1 MIREDETDGN
11 CEEDNNSESDC
22 EVNEESKKKVYLW
35 LAKSFCQRRRK
46 DVIKEEN
53 EAEEEEEVHSE
64 VKGRETAASLA
75 VGLVCLFV

>member
-1 MIREDETDGN
+1 MKKIITVRAIVRLTKKA
-11 CEEDNNSESDC
+11 
-22 EVNEESKKKVYLW
+22 KKKVYLW

-53 EAEEEEEVHSE
+53 EAEEKEEEVRSE